1 MERSKYPLEKL
12 VYSVASV
19 IPGFTA
25 LLTFQVA
32 APGSFSWFFR
42 LSFLGYGA
50 KLAVIVLVAFVV
62 GFSMTTFLRVVL
74 NGLGGAIRSQRP
86 RKSSYVRP
94 IAPWR
99 DPRWRMALKGHL
111 GSKAPED
118 TVLMTEELFDLKR
131 KALELQPEPARSL
144 ALKNLNI
151 EKSKTE
157 LDDFY
162 WAQWYDHFHRIV
174 LEPSDR
180 DFAHMWSAIDAN
192 FGTAGLFVLLSS
204 ILIPS
209 LRHWW
214 SLVPAVGWT
223 IVLIGQ
229 EYTNQDKYK
238 NQWST
243 LSTQIKYLFETHP
256 IPKATRVSAATS
268 AFP

>member
-1 MERSKYPLEKL
+1 MERSRYPWQNLA
-12 VYSVASV
+12 YSVASI

-25 LLTFQVA
+25 LLIFQVA
-32 APGSFSWFFR
+32 VPGSFTWFFR

-62 GFSMTTFLRVVL
+62 GVSMTTFLQVAL
-74 NGLGGAIRSQRP
+74 NGLGGAIWSQRP
-86 RKSSYVRP
+86 PKSSYVRP
-94 IAPWR
+94 LAPWR

-111 GSKAPED
+111 GSQAPGD
-118 TVLMTEELFDLKR
+118 TVLMTEELFDLRR
-131 KALELQPEPARSL
+131 KTLELQPEPARSL
-144 ALKNLNI
+144 ALKNLNM

-180 DFAHMWSAIDAN
+180 DFVHLWTAIDVN

-204 ILIPS
+204 ILVPS

-223 IVLIGQ
+223 IVLIGR
-229 EYTNQDKYK
+229 EFTNQDKCK

-243 LSTQIKYLFETHP
+243 LSRQIKYLYEAHP
-256 IPKATRVSAATS
+256 IPRATRGSAATT